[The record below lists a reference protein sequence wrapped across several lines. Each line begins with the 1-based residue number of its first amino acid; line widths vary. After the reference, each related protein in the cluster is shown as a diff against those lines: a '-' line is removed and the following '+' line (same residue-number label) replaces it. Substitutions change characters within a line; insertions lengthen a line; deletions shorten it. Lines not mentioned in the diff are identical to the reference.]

1 MRAGPVGVALTALPV
16 AVVAAATL
24 WIAAGEWRG
33 RNALAAPP
41 FRNSAEA
48 AAAGDAPAALRF
60 LRMGDNP
67 SLIHPIRGDII
78 SADVRSATTLEAA
91 LWSRHIEMIRV
102 LDREG
107 AIVDADQRRELA
119 CLALDL
125 DLPDVAEYLAPGQ
138 VCVKGDALR
147 RVVARSRPEIPAS
160 SHD

>member
-1 MRAGPVGVALTALPV
+1 MGVGSVGALLTAFPV
-16 AVVAAATL
+16 VLVAAGTL

-33 RNALAAPP
+33 RNDLAAPP

-48 AAAGDAPAALRF
+48 AAAGDAPTTLRF

-67 SLIHPIRGDII
+67 SLIHPIQSDII
-78 SADVRSATTLEAA
+78 SAKIRNATTIEAA

-125 DLPDVAEYLAPGQ
+125 DLPEVADYLAPERT
-138 VCVKGDALR
+138 CVQGAALDR
-147 RVVARSRPEIPAS
+147 IIARSKPEVAA

>member
-1 MRAGPVGVALTALPV
+1 MRVESVGAVLTAVPIVLV
-16 AVVAAATL
+16 TAGML
-24 WIAAGEWRG
+24 WVAAGERRG
-33 RNALAAPP
+33 RNDLGAPP

-48 AAAGDAPAALRF
+48 AAAGDAPTALRF

-67 SLIHPIRGDII
+67 SRMHPIRGDII
-78 SADVRSATTLEAA
+78 SSKIRNATTLEAA

-125 DLPDVAEYLAPGQ
+125 ELPEVADYLAPERA
-138 VCVKGDALR
+138 CVPGAALER
-147 RVVARSRPEIPAS
+147 IIARSRPEVAA

>member
-1 MRAGPVGVALTALPV
+1 MGLGSACALLTALPV
-16 AVVAAATL
+16 AVVAAGTL

-33 RNALAAPP
+33 RNDLGAPP

-48 AAAGDAPAALRF
+48 AAAGDAPTALRF

-67 SLIHPIRGDII
+67 SRIHPIRSDII
-78 SADVRSATTLEAA
+78 SSRIRNATTLEAA
-91 LWSRHIEMIRV
+91 LWSGHIEMIRV

-107 AIVDADQRRELA
+107 AIVDGDQRRELA

-125 DLPDVAEYLAPGQ
+125 DLPDVANYLAPERT
-138 VCVKGDALR
+138 CVRGAALER
-147 RVVARSRPEIPAS
+147 IIARSRPEVAA

>member
-1 MRAGPVGVALTALPV
+1 MGAGAIGAVLTALPV
-16 AVVAAATL
+16 AAVVAGTL
-24 WIAAGEWRG
+24 GIAAAEWRG
-33 RNALAAPP
+33 RNDLGAPP

-48 AAAGDAPAALRF
+48 AAAGDAPTALRL

-67 SLIHPIRGDII
+67 SVIHPIRSDII
-78 SADVRSATTLEAA
+78 SSKIRYATTPEAA

-125 DLPDVAEYLAPGQ
+125 DLPDVANYLAPGQ
-138 VCVKGDALR
+138 ACVQGAALER
-147 RVVARSRPEIPAS
+147 IIARSRTEVTA